1 MKEIKIKDNYTYI
14 EYDSDALMFYY
25 LDKYLKAG
33 YIITDSIFLCV
44 ELSKNNNF
52 ILLSYTSILNP
63 DEHIKDKIREL
74 EKSYELSYPNY
85 NDTLLNVISAIR
97 ANYGYS
103 HKYSPNPNVFDRKYG
118 KVIILIL
125 DGMGEVILNRNFKE
139 DSFIR
144 SHYAFSVSSIYPST
158 TAAATTSIKS
168 GLSPIESG
176 WTGWENYIREINR
189 NVILF
194 TGVNYFND
202 EPTGILPFKYIPYN
216 MFYKDMDIKGYCI
229 EPDFSKPKHDIN
241 DVLKESIRINKLNEK
256 QVQYVYYTEPDSIMH
271 EFGADSQSAIDIC
284 SELDKKVEEY
294 ASKLSSDTLLII
306 SADHG
311 HLNVKEIAFYACKP
325 ILDLLNRRPSND
337 SRCITFSVKKNKHKE
352 FEKIFNAL
360 FSSVYKL
367 YKASDAISLGFFGAS
382 DDIINPRCDDFLGDY
397 VAVAISNYYLNYK
410 GEDSFSF
417 KSHHAGI
424 TADEMRVPICLVR
437 R

>member
-202 EPTGILPFKYIPYN
+202 EPTGILPFKYIPLL
-216 MFYKDMDIKGYCI
+216 F
-229 EPDFSKPKHDIN
+229 
-241 DVLKESIRINKLNEK
+241 
-256 QVQYVYYTEPDSIMH
+256 
-271 EFGADSQSAIDIC
+271 C
-284 SELDKKVEEY
+284 SFV
-294 ASKLSSDTLLII
+294 
-306 SADHG
+306 
-311 HLNVKEIAFYACKP
+311 
-325 ILDLLNRRPSND
+325 
-337 SRCITFSVKKNKHKE
+337 
-352 FEKIFNAL
+352 
-360 FSSVYKL
+360 
-367 YKASDAISLGFFGAS
+367 
-382 DDIINPRCDDFLGDY
+382 
-397 VAVAISNYYLNYK
+397 
-410 GEDSFSF
+410 
-417 KSHHAGI
+417 
-424 TADEMRVPICLVR
+424 
-437 R
+437 